1 MRIEP
6 LFDRVLVLPIPEGSV
21 SKGGLLIP
29 AIAERSKIFQYGD
42 VVAVGPGRYAVD
54 GRLVPCAVKVGQ
66 VVAYPRKAG
75 TLIPVT
81 NDEGDEIPH
90 VLMREPDILG
100 IVHDLPRQTSITGI
114 DGKLLSM
121 VPTSKGLPDA
131 VYQNREELEV
141 AERAGFVEPGEFPP
155 DEFEPGDGPVELGTR

>member
-1 MRIEP
+1 MIISP
-6 LFDRVLVLPIPEGSV
+6 LFDRVLVLPIPDGKI
-21 SKGGLLIP
+21 SKGGLLLP
-29 AIAERSKIFQYGD
+29 DIAHRSNVFQYGD
-42 VVAVGPGRYAVD
+42 VIAVGPGRYAVD
-54 GRLVPCAVKVGQ
+54 GRLVPCAIKVGD

-81 NDEGDEIPH
+81 NDEGDEVPH

-100 IVHDLPRQTSITGI
+100 IVHGLARQTSITGL

-121 VPTSKGLPDA
+121 VPTSKGLPDS

-141 AERAGFVEPGEFPP
+141 AEREGFVEPGDFPP